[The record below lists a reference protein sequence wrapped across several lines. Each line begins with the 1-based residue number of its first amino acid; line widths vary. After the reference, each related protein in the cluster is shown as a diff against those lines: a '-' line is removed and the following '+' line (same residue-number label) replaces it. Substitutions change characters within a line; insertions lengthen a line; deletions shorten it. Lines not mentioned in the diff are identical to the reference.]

1 MFTNTMLID
10 IARAGLGIATLLLLA
25 WLLSEDRKR
34 FSWRI
39 VAAGLGLQMLLAVL
53 VLKTAPGQWAMQW
66 ANRGVTRLVEM
77 SDVGAEL
84 VFGEN
89 FRDHWVAFSVSS
101 TIIFFSAL
109 VAVLYHLGILQ
120 RLVRLMSVLMVKV
133 LPVSGAESLSACANV
148 FIGNTESPLMV
159 KPYLQRMTHSELTS
173 VMVAGFATI
182 SGGMMAVYV
191 GYGANAGYLLTASL
205 MAAPASLMMAKLI
218 APETGRPETMAGQP
232 VNLPSEHVNLL
243 GAMCTGA
250 ATGVKL
256 AINVLAMLIAFI
268 SMAALL
274 NLLMGFLPE
283 VAGQPLS
290 VERVLGWGFMPLAW
304 LIGADWADAQLV
316 GQLLGVKLFLGEFLS
331 YIQLG
336 EMQGA
341 LSDKSFAIS
350 TFALCG
356 FGNFVAVGIQ
366 IGGIGALVPERR
378 DELARIGLRAM
389 LGGTLVTLMTA
400 TIAGVLL

>member
-1 MFTNTMLID
+1 MLID

-218 APETGRPETMAGQP
+218 APETGQPETMAGQP

-274 NLLMGFLPE
+274 NLLMGFLPD

>member
-1 MFTNTMLID
+1 MSALD
-10 IARAGLGIATLLLLA
+10 LGRAVLGLAVLLLLG

-39 VAAGLGLQMLLAVL
+39 VAAGLGLQLLLAL
-53 VLKTAPGQWAMQW
+53 AVLKTAPGQWAMQL
-66 ANRGVTRLVEM
+66 ANRAVTRLVEM

-89 FRDHWVAFSVSS
+89 FREHWVAFSVSS

-109 VAVLYHLGILQ
+109 MAVLYHLGILQ
-120 RLVRLMSVLMVKV
+120 RVVRLMSVVIVKV
-133 LPVSGAESLSACANV
+133 MPVSGAESLSACANV
-148 FIGNTESPLMV
+148 FIGNTESPLMIR
-159 KPYLQRMTHSELTS
+159 PYLQGMTRSELTA
-173 VMVAGFATI
+173 VMVAGFSTI

-191 GYGANAGYLLTASL
+191 GYGADAGYLLTASL
-205 MAAPASLMMAKLI
+205 MAAPASLMMAKII
-218 APETGRPETMAGQP
+218 APETGEPETMAGRP
-232 VNLPSEHVNLL
+232 VTMRSEHVNVLAAL
-243 GAMCTGA
+243 CDGA

-268 SMAALL
+268 SVAALL
-274 NLLMGFLPE
+274 NLMMGWLPD
-283 VAGQPLS
+283 VSGQALT
-290 VERVLGWGFMPLAW
+290 VERILGWGFMPLAW
-304 LIGADWADAQLV
+304 LIGADWADAQSV

-336 EMQGA
+336 GMQETISERSYA
-341 LSDKSFAIS
+341 VS

-366 IGGIGALVPERR
+366 IGGIGALVPGRR
-378 DELARIGLRAM
+378 DDLARIGLRAM
-389 LGGTLVTLMTA
+389 LGGTLVTMMTA

>member
-1 MFTNTMLID
+1 MSIADL
-10 IARAGLGIATLLLLA
+10 ARALLGIAVLLA
-25 WLLSEDRKR
+25 LGWLLSEDRKR

-39 VAAGLGLQMLLAVL
+39 VAAGLGLQVLLALL
-53 VLKTAPGQWAMQW
+53 VLKTAPGQWAMQI
-66 ANRGVTRLVEM
+66 ANRAVTRLVAM

-109 VAVLYHLGILQ
+109 MAVLYHLGLLQ
-120 RLVRLMSVLMVKV
+120 RVVRLMSVVIVKLM
-133 LPVSGAESLSACANV
+133 PVSGAESLSACANV
-148 FIGNTESPLMV
+148 FIGNTESPLMI
-159 KPYLQRMTHSELTS
+159 KPYLARMTRSELTA
-173 VMVAGFATI
+173 VMLAGFATI

-191 GYGANAGYLLTASL
+191 GYGADAGLLLTASL
-205 MAAPASLMMAKLI
+205 MAAPASLMMAKII
-218 APETGRPETMAGQP
+218 APETGQPETMAGQP
-232 VNLPSEHVNLL
+232 VTMASEHVNVLAAL
-243 GAMCTGA
+243 CNGA

-268 SMAALL
+268 SVAALL
-274 NLLMGFLPE
+274 NYLMGWLPE
-283 VAGQPLS
+283 VAGAPLS
-290 VERVLGWGFMPLAW
+290 VERILGWGFMPLAW
-304 LIGADWADAQLV
+304 LIGADWADAQSV

-336 EMQGA
+336 GMAETISA
-341 LSDKSFAIS
+341 KSYAVA

-366 IGGIGALVPERR
+366 IGGIGALAPERR
-378 DELARIGLRAM
+378 DDLARVGLRAM
-389 LGGTLVTLMTA
+389 LGGTLVTMMTA
-400 TIAGVLL
+400 TIAGVLMR

>member
-1 MFTNTMLID
+1 
-10 IARAGLGIATLLLLA
+10 
-25 WLLSEDRKR
+25 
-34 FSWRI
+34 
-39 VAAGLGLQMLLAVL
+39 
-53 VLKTAPGQWAMQW
+53 
-66 ANRGVTRLVEM
+66 
-77 SDVGAEL
+77 
-84 VFGEN
+84 
-89 FRDHWVAFSVSS
+89 
-101 TIIFFSAL
+101 
-109 VAVLYHLGILQ
+109 
-120 RLVRLMSVLMVKV
+120 
-133 LPVSGAESLSACANV
+133 
-148 FIGNTESPLMV
+148 
-159 KPYLQRMTHSELTS
+159 
-173 VMVAGFATI
+173 
-182 SGGMMAVYV
+182 
-191 GYGANAGYLLTASL
+191 
-205 MAAPASLMMAKLI
+205 
-218 APETGRPETMAGQP
+218 
-232 VNLPSEHVNLL
+232 
-243 GAMCTGA
+243 MCTGA

-274 NLLMGFLPE
+274 NLLMGFLPD